1 MIFNWCKI
9 ISDQEKH
16 PCIVLSEE
24 INVKHLFKISK
35 YLGIK
40 CQPIAK
46 IHNIMIPANCV
57 SQPYKN

>member
-1 MIFNWCKI
+1 MFNWCRI
-9 ISDQEKH
+9 ISNQEKR
-16 PCIVLSEE
+16 PRIVLSEK
-24 INVKHLFKISK
+24 INIKHLFKISR

-46 IHNIMIPANCV
+46 IHNIMIPATCA